1 CDRVA
6 RVRRRRR
13 AMGRACRRTQDVRAF
28 DERRSV
34 GRGARGAA
42 GGRWYRRGR
51 TRYDRIGT
59 ASPTV
64 SGARASARALAMI
77 QPQQLVAPS
86 LAGVD
91 LSADPLSVVER
102 QLLEPAGLGLADIDR
117 ALAELMTHRLD
128 YGDLYFQSTRYV
140 SWSVEDGNV
149 KEGVFSVDQGV
160 GVRAVAGEK
169 TGFAY
174 ADQLDVASLLDAAAA
189 ARGIA
194 RSGGE
199 GRVKVASR
207 VRGHSLYPAV
217 DPLPT
222 LDDAKKVELL
232 ADLDRYC
239 RKLDPRVIQVV
250 GSIAGVYELVL
261 IRTSEGVLA
270 ADVRPLVRL
279 NVSVIV
285 EHDGRREQGYAGGGG
300 RGDLRS
306 ITAGDKP
313 LAIAREAVRQAAV
326 NMEAVPAPAG
336 NMTVVLGSGWPGSL
350 QIGRAS
356 CRA

>member
-1 CDRVA
+1 RADLGRGSTRRRSGAGVSRRRGAPPRRVDRRRHDPDPRQERSRLVAVVSYVARREGRCVLRQDSPVRRRDSGADGRELPRVCDDARGRARRRRRDAARPHRHDDLLRLALPGAIPPPRRARRGRDRRACRVHGADGSRALASVADGPCDRVA

-28 DERRSV
+28 DDRRSV

-59 ASPTV
+59 PSPTV
-64 SGARASARALAMI
+64 PGARASARALTMI

-86 LAGVD
+86 LAGAV
-91 LSADPLSVVER
+91 LSTDPLSVVER
-102 QLLEPAGLGLADIDR
+102 QLLEPAGLELADVDR
-117 ALAELMTHRLD
+117 ALGELMAHRLD
-128 YGDLYFQSTRYV
+128 YGDLYFQSTRYE

-160 GVRAVAGEK
+160 GVRAIVGEK

-199 GRVKVASR
+199 G
-207 VRGHSLYPAV
+207 
-217 DPLPT
+217 
-222 LDDAKKVELL
+222 
-232 ADLDRYC
+232 
-239 RKLDPRVIQVV
+239 
-250 GSIAGVYELVL
+250 
-261 IRTSEGVLA
+261 
-270 ADVRPLVRL
+270 
-279 NVSVIV
+279 
-285 EHDGRREQGYAGGGG
+285 
-300 RGDLRS
+300 
-306 ITAGDKP
+306 
-313 LAIAREAVRQAAV
+313 
-326 NMEAVPAPAG
+326 
-336 NMTVVLGSGWPGSL
+336 
-350 QIGRAS
+350 
-356 CRA
+356 